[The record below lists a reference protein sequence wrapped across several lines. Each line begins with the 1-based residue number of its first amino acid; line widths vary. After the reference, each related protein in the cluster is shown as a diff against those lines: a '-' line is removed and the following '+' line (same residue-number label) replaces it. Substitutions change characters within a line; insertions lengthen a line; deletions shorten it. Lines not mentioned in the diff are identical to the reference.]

1 VIVTTTSSIEGMRIT
16 EYKGVVSGNAIHGIN
31 IGKDFK
37 AIGRNIVGGRSQAYE
52 DELGKAQSEAMAEM
66 ESAAADLGASA
77 VVAVRLDVEGLGAQN
92 NMLLVSVTGTAV
104 VAQPL

>member
-16 EYKGVVSGNAIHGIN
+16 EYRGIVSGTAIHGIN
-31 IGKDFK
+31 IGKDFM
-37 AIGRNIVGGRSQAYE
+37 AVGRNLVGGRSQAYE
-52 DELGKAQSEAMAEM
+52 GELGKAQSEAMAEM

-77 VVAVRLDVEGLGAQN
+77 VVAVRLDVEALGAQN